1 MDAKAPAT
9 RETLACGE
17 RAGAAHGVSLSEATR
32 VWARVAALSFGGPAG
47 QIAVMHRIIVEE
59 KKWIG
64 EQRFLQALNY
74 CTLLPGPEAQQLA
87 TYIGWLM
94 HRTAGGLI
102 AGTLFVLPGMLAIM
116 ALSWVYVLLGRIT
129 VVQGL
134 FFGLKAAVLVIV
146 VEAVLRVGRRA
157 LRGGAMRAI
166 AGTAFVA
173 IFFYGVPFP
182 AIIVAAGLVGYAGA
196 RFGWAPFLRAGTHG
210 SGGISLSDAESLLG
224 EATPSHARPNP
235 RWSLLIGGVFLALWF
250 VPVAAIRLV
259 LGPDDAF
266 TQIAVFF
273 SKMAVVTFGGA
284 YAVLAYVAQQAVD
297 NYGWVTAGEM
307 LDGLGMAESTPG
319 PLIMVTQFVGF
330 LGAYRDAGGMQPLLA
345 GTLGGLL
352 TTWVTFVPCFF
363 WIFVGAP
370 YVEALRSSKALSG
383 ALAAITAAVVG
394 VILNLAV
401 WFGLQ
406 VLFGELRPVRLL
418 GATFDMPVPGSANV
432 AAVALAGACA
442 VAAFRFRFGMV
453 TILSAS
459 SFAGIVLA
467 LALGTP

>member
-1 MDAKAPAT
+1 MSVPPT
-9 RETLACGE
+9 
-17 RAGAAHGVSLSEATR
+17 HGVPFSEAVK
-32 VWARVAALSFGGPAG
+32 VWLRVAALSFGGPAG

-94 HRTAGGLI
+94 HRTAGGLM
-102 AGTLFVLPGMLAIM
+102 AGILFVLPGLFAMM
-116 ALSWVYVLLGRIT
+116 ALSWVYVLLGK
-129 VVQGL
+129 VSLVQGL

-146 VEAVLRVGRRA
+146 VEAVLRVGGRA
-157 LRGGAMRAI
+157 LRNNAMRLLAVASFI
-166 AGTAFVA
+166 A

-182 AIIVAAGLVGYAGA
+182 LIVVAAGLIGFTATKLGRMEFQAG
-196 RFGWAPFLRAGTHG
+196 GHGAGG
-210 SGGISLSDAESLLG
+210 RPGLGDAQSLLG
-224 EATPSHARPNP
+224 EDTPAHAKPNLV
-235 RWSLLIGGVFLALWF
+235 WSLSIGAIFLALWL
-250 VPVAAIRLV
+250 VPVALLWV
-259 LGPDDAF
+259 LRGPDDVF

-307 LDGLGMAESTPG
+307 LDGLGLAESTPG

-330 LGAYRDAGGMQPLLA
+330 LGAWRDQAGMHPLLA

-352 TTWVTFVPCFF
+352 TTWVTFTPCFL

-370 YVEALRSSKALSG
+370 YVEALRSNKALSG
-383 ALAAITAAVVG
+383 ALAAITAAIVG
-394 VILNLAV
+394 VILNLGV

-406 VLFGELRPVRLL
+406 VLFGELRPVSLL
-418 GATFDMPVPGSANV
+418 GATVDMPVLGSANV
-432 AAVALAGACA
+432 AAVALAAACA
-442 VAAFRFRFGMV
+442 VAVFRFRFGMIPV
-453 TILSAS
+453 LLAS
-459 SFAGIVLA
+459 SMAGIVYA
-467 LALGTP
+467 LML